1 MVALIQTYMDK
12 GGIEFQANALDAEVL
27 RDAQRNPEQHRDL
40 VVRVWGFNAY
50 FVTLKRDYQ
59 DEIIARTEH

>member
-1 MVALIQTYMDK
+1 MVSLIETYMDK
-12 GGIEFQANALDAEVL
+12 GGIEFQANTLDSEIL
-27 RDAQRNPEQHRDL
+27 RDAQHHPEKHRDL

-50 FVTLKRDYQ
+50 FVTLKREYQ

>member
-1 MVALIQTYMDK
+1 MRSLIQTYMDR
-12 GGIEFQANALDAEVL
+12 GGIEFQANTLDPEIL
-27 RDAQRNPEQHRDL
+27 RQAQQNPEMHRDL

-50 FVTLKRDYQ
+50 FVPLKREYQ

>member
-1 MVALIQTYMDK
+1 MSLIETYMDK
-12 GGIEFQANALDAEVL
+12 GGIEFQANTLDSQIL
-27 RDAQRNPEQHRDL
+27 RDAQRHPEKYRDL

-50 FVTLKRDYQ
+50 FVTLKREYQ